1 MDAHVTWNKGGDAL
15 FTKVDDDLVTL
26 SSTRSSAPGS
36 RIEGALAGG
45 ERVFVKIFRCRR
57 TSAEHEPPRFL
68 LEGRLLDATR
78 GFRDVVAAL
87 LSPNEAPQATE
98 DPGAA

>member
-15 FTKVDDDLVTL
+15 FTKVLDDLVTL
-26 SSTRSSAPGS
+26 SSSRASAPGS

-57 TSAEHEPPRFL
+57 TSGEREPPRFL
-68 LEGRLLDATR
+68 LEGRLLEATR
-78 GFRDVVAAL
+78 GFRDQVAAL
-87 LSPNEAPQATE
+87 LRPIDAPEATE